1 MHNKK
6 ISIPTGRGQR
16 QKPQS
21 IRGSTKYGKTGNCS
35 SYSLAETGLPESAR
49 RNLAKWANL
58 GLSKQTWS
66 SYKTAERML
75 LKCLKEKK
83 KKLDLPVGQTDIL
96 TFVEWLRTERKVKAV
111 TIESYL
117 AGIRQMHTVRGIEPL
132 EIRSNLVNQVLK
144 GLKNKNAR
152 DNRTRQKPK
161 ILAMTTN
168 IMLLLKELVR
178 T

>member
-1 MHNKK
+1 M
-6 ISIPTGRGQR
+6 
-16 QKPQS
+16 
-21 IRGSTKYGKTGNCS
+21 
-35 SYSLAETGLPESAR
+35 
-49 RNLAKWANL
+49 
-58 GLSKQTWS
+58 
-66 SYKTAERML
+66 
-75 LKCLKEKK
+75 
-83 KKLDLPVGQTDIL
+83 
-96 TFVEWLRTERKVKAV
+96 EWLRTERKVKAV

-161 ILAMTTN
+161 RLAMTTN

>member
-1 MHNKK
+1 M
-6 ISIPTGRGQR
+6 
-16 QKPQS
+16 
-21 IRGSTKYGKTGNCS
+21 
-35 SYSLAETGLPESAR
+35 
-49 RNLAKWANL
+49 
-58 GLSKQTWS
+58 
-66 SYKTAERML
+66 
-75 LKCLKEKK
+75 
-83 KKLDLPVGQTDIL
+83 
-96 TFVEWLRTERKVKAV
+96 EWLRTERIVKAV